1 MNKSMISKTVSRI
14 GFGLALSTLVAV
26 SVQAQGIT
34 GLGRAATPDEVKAW
48 DIDVRPDFKGIP
60 KGKGSVSR
68 GETVWENACASCHG
82 VFGESNEVFTP
93 IVGGITK
100 KDIEKGH
107 VSGLMP
113 DANNPQRSTFQKV
126 AHLSTIWDYINR
138 AMPWNAPKSLS
149 ADDVYAVT
157 AFILNLNGIVKED
170 FVLSNEN
177 IAEVQK
183 RMPNRN
189 GIVHNHAMWPDK
201 DKQKHFK
208 TMTHKPDVQ
217 GSTCMKDCKVDGVIT
232 SELPDYAR
240 NAHGN
245 LAEQMRPLGPAR
257 GADTTKPAPKSAK
270 AAVAAATA
278 ATAVPAAKPAA
289 SGEPTAASLNGLLS
303 KNTCTACHGVDNKIV
318 GPSFK
323 DIAKKYAGR
332 ADGQAYLA
340 GKIKAGGS
348 GVWGSIPMPPQ
359 TIAEQDAQWV
369 AKWLMSGAPK

>member
-1 MNKSMISKTVSRI
+1 MKKTFI
-14 GFGLALSTLVAV
+14 TAAWAAATLMALGSAA
-26 SVQAQGIT
+26 SAQTYGGI
-34 GLGRAATPDEVKAW
+34 GRAATPAEIKAW

-82 VFGESNEVFTP
+82 IFGESNEVFTP

-100 KDIEKGH
+100 KDIEAGRVAALK
-107 VSGLMP
+107 P
-113 DANNPQRSTFQKV
+113 DANNPQRSTLQKV
-126 AHLSTIWDYINR
+126 AHLSTLWDYINR

-149 ADDVYAVT
+149 ADEVYAVT
-157 AFILNLNGIVKED
+157 AFILNMNNIVPAD
-170 FVLSNEN
+170 FVLSNDN
-177 IAEVQK
+177 IADVQQ

-189 GIVHNHAMWPDK
+189 GITHAHAMWPDN
-201 DKQKHFK
+201 DKAQYFK

-217 GSTCMKDCKVDGVIT
+217 GSACMKDCKVDGTIT

-245 LAEQMRPLGPAR
+245 LSEQMRPLGSAR
-257 GADTTKPAPKSAK
+257 GSDTTKPPL
-270 AAVAAATA
+270 AVGSKPVLMAAAPTPA
-278 ATAVPAAKPAA
+278 PAPAAK
-289 SGEPTAASLNGLLS
+289 SGEPTAASLAPILS

-332 ADGQAYLA
+332 SDGQTYLA
-340 GKIKAGGS
+340 GKIRAGGS
-348 GVWGSIPMPPQ
+348 GVWGNVPMPPQ
-359 TIAEQDAQWV
+359 SLAPADADLV
-369 AKWLMSGAPK
+369 ARWLMSGAPK